1 MPQEIERAR
10 SLGIGIFVPNHR
22 PYQTAKKFQINAMPN
37 SGINVHPVA
46 VIPKPPIR
54 ESMDT
59 GMARTMDSGTDKIL
73 EWSLSASRVVKKHGR
88 RRRARVIQTVFSSFS
103 SNEKSVCRI
112 FAAVRCRPTHKIQ
125 SNGWRPAESPETAG
139 FFRQRTEAGT
149 RC

>member
-22 PYQTAKKFQINAMPN
+22 PYQTAKKFQINAMPD

-46 VIPKPPIR
+46 VMPKPPIR

-73 EWSLSASRVVKKHGR
+73 EWSLSARVWSRNTAAPTRTGDNNGVF
-88 RRRARVIQTVFSSFS
+88 VFSSNREICVPNICS
-103 SNEKSVCRI
+103 SPMQTN
-112 FAAVRCRPTHKIQ
+112 A
-125 SNGWRPAESPETAG
+125 
-139 FFRQRTEAGT
+139 
-149 RC
+149 